1 MVLFLTMVLILQLAL
16 SLAHCPTCKGPVGHG
31 VPVGNGAP
39 VVPLPPRPQRPRPPG
54 GGQTALARG
63 EACGVY
69 SLGSCPRG
77 LRCLP
82 MAGEARP
89 LQALLEG
96 RGVCSE
102 SNPTTRIH
110 SADLAPNDPPESTPC
125 RKLLLTVLRGLEGQ
139 LFQSLYDLYIPN
151 CDKRG
156 FFKKKQCRSSKGL
169 GQRASCWSVDESGAS
184 VTPSSASPVSEA

>member
-1 MVLFLTMVLILQLAL
+1 MLLFLTMVLILQLAL

-31 VPVGNGAP
+31 VPVENGAP
-39 VVPLPPRPQRPRPPG
+39 VPLPPRPQRPRPPG

-69 SLGSCPRG
+69 SLSSCPRG

-184 VTPSSASPVSEA
+184 VTPPSASPVSEA